1 MFDVGCSM
9 FANEEIVD
17 RGMQLNEEAASS
29 WDRGHPARLGACGD
43 GVGAAGP
50 RRPTG
55 VENQDFKNQEC
66 IWSFSD
72 PQ

>member
-1 MFDVGCSM
+1 LNIEHPTSNIEVEE
-9 FANEEIVD
+9 NED
-17 RGMQLNEEAASS
+17 AASS

-55 VENQDFKNQEC
+55 VENQDFKNQEAR
-66 IWSFSD
+66 
-72 PQ
+72 